1 MGANVWLSSILAVAL
16 FWSVG
21 VYNRIT
27 RLRARS
33 LESFAAVASSIHRYH
48 ALVLKHIHTS
58 KVTET
63 PAAFQP
69 LLLQLEQLDQL
80 TTKAQSCPWDNEALT
95 GLTEAI
101 AEVAAQWSVL
111 RTAPADLAG
120 PALPDNLMQD
130 WDANS
135 RALHHAARGFNQM
148 LADYNDA
155 IAQFPAT
162 VITSFLGF
170 KPAGQMATLYEA

>member
-1 MGANVWLSSILAVAL
+1 MGANLWLSGGLAVCL
-16 FWSVG
+16 FWCVG

-33 LESFAAVASSIHRYH
+33 LESFAAVAAGLHRYKT
-48 ALVLKHIHTS
+48 LVLERIHPS
-58 KVTET
+58 KVTE
-63 PAAFQP
+63 PPSAFRQ
-69 LLLQLEQLDQL
+69 LLLQLERLDPL
-80 TTKAQSCPWDNEALT
+80 IKAAQTNPWDKAALAALT
-95 GLTEAI
+95 VAGL
-101 AEVAAQWSVL
+101 EVSAMWGVL

-120 PALPDNLMQD
+120 AALPDDLMQD

-135 RALHHAARGFNQM
+135 RVLQHAIWGFNQI
-148 LADYNDA
+148 LADYNQA

-170 KPAGQMATLYEA
+170 KPAGQIAIFHEA

>member
-1 MGANVWLSSILAVAL
+1 MGANLWLSIVLAVCL
-16 FWSVG
+16 FWCVG

-33 LESFAAVASSIHRYH
+33 LESFVAVSVGMQRYR
-48 ALVLKHIHTS
+48 ALVLEHIHPS
-58 KVTET
+58 KATET
-63 PAAFQP
+63 PTAFQQ

-80 TTKAQSCPWDNEALT
+80 TKDTQTYPWDKAAL
-95 GLTEAI
+95 
-101 AEVAAQWSVL
+101 AALNAAGSDVSSVWGAL
-111 RTAPADLAG
+111 RSAPADLAG
-120 PALPDNLMQD
+120 AALPDNLLQD

-135 RALHHAARGFNQM
+135 RALQHAIGGFNQF
-148 LADYNDA
+148 LADYNEA

-170 KPAGQMATLYEA
+170 KPAGKIAIFHES

>member
-1 MGANVWLSSILAVAL
+1 MGANLWLSGILAVCL
-16 FWSVG
+16 FWGVG
-21 VYNRIT
+21 VYNRVT

-33 LESFAAVASSIHRYH
+33 LESFAAVAASMHRYRV
-48 ALVLKHIHTS
+48 LVLEHIHPS

-63 PAAFQP
+63 PTAFQH

-80 TTKAQSCPWDNEALT
+80 IKVVQSCPWDKAALAALT
-95 GLTEAI
+95 AAGS
-101 AEVAAQWSVL
+101 EVSAVWGVL

-120 PALPDNLMQD
+120 AALPDNLMQD
-130 WDANS
+130 WDSNS
-135 RALHHAARGFNQM
+135 RGLQHAIAGFNKI
-148 LADYNDA
+148 LADYNEA

-170 KPAGQMATLYEA
+170 KPAGQIAIFHEA